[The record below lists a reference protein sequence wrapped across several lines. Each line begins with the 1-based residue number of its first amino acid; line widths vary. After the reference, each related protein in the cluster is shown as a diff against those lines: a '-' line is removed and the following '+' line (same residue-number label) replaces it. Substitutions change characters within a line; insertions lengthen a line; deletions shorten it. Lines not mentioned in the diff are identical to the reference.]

1 MFKKSGQSLKITVI
15 YTLLGVAWIYG
26 STVLLNTYFTSELGY
41 DVKVLNVLMRISFV
55 LVSGLLLY
63 ILMNSFHVTLQ
74 RRIAEYEKLFMK
86 NPNPMWVYDL
96 ETLSF
101 LAVNEAAVREYGYTE
116 KEFLA
121 RTIRDIRP
129 AEDIPKLQQAILGI
143 PQGVY
148 SSGIWR
154 HVKKDGT
161 LIWVQITSY
170 AMEWHGKRAELI
182 LSQNVTERVKF
193 EQQLHELNVN
203 LEEKI
208 TERTRQLD
216 EANHALASTN
226 EELITTNEEL
236 LSTNDQLSAA
246 HEKIQEQANDLV
258 RQSQQKLSSI
268 LSTLKDMV
276 WSAKFTGMREIQ
288 IDFVNNAAEE
298 IFGYSAQ
305 EFYENNNLLGE
316 CMLVDDPQ
324 ATTDAMHQQLLA
336 KSYTEI
342 EHMILSK
349 QRKQKWITS
358 RIWMT
363 KDYTGKPVRLDG
375 IITDITLRKKA
386 EHELIRQKE
395 ALQRLIDNLPLIIVL
410 FDVHRNI
417 NFINQFW
424 ESTFEQADGDI
435 GKEHILQ
442 QFFPKNLSTKETL
455 EFIRSRDGEWHDF
468 KIETP
473 SGLVDI
479 SWCMIP
485 LSDDSIIGIGQDISQ
500 RKKQEEEKSKL
511 LQQLVMHNNDLLQF
525 SFIASHNLRG
535 PVATMMGLSKLIELQ
550 PIENQELNILL
561 NHLFT
566 SVTKLNEVIK
576 DLTKILEIRGDHY
589 QSKQWLDIADL
600 YTSIR
605 ETLALQLISGEI
617 EIRTDFS
624 AYSHFFTIKT
634 YFYSILY
641 NLISNAIKYRSPH
654 RPAVIEIKTFQS
666 NGHVGF
672 FVRDNGVGI
681 DLEQFGNKLFTLY
694 QRFHLDVEGK
704 GLGLYLV
711 RTQVNA
717 LNGSIDVASK
727 PGLGTTFTVSFPAPS
742 VMPD

>member
-1 MFKKSGQSLKITVI
+1 MFRKSGQTFKVTLI

-26 STVLLNTYFTSELGY
+26 STLLLNTYFTQESGY
-41 DVKVLNVLMRISFV
+41 NVNVLSILMQGSFV

-63 ILMNSFHVTLQ
+63 ILLNSFHVTLQ
-74 RRIAEYEKLFMK
+74 RRITEYEKLFMK

-96 ETLSF
+96 DTLSF
-101 LAVNEAAVREYGYTE
+101 LAVNEAAMREYGYTE
-116 KEFLA
+116 KEFLE
-121 RTIRDIRP
+121 RTICDIRP
-129 AEDIPKLQQAILGI
+129 AEDIPRLHEAIRGI

-182 LSQNVTERVKF
+182 LSQNVTERVNF
-193 EQQLHELNVN
+193 EQQLHDLNVN

-216 EANHALASTN
+216 EVNNALACTN

-276 WSAKFTGMREIQ
+276 WSAKFIGMRAIQ

-305 EFYENNNLLGE
+305 EFYENNNLLSE
-316 CMLVDDPQ
+316 CMLVEDPQ
-324 ATTDAMHQQLLA
+324 GTVDAMHQQLLA

-349 QRKQKWITS
+349 QRKQKWVTS

-410 FDVHRNI
+410 FDAQRNI

-424 ESTFEQADGDI
+424 ESTFEQADGAI
-435 GKEHILQ
+435 GKEYILQ
-442 QFFPKNLSTKETL
+442 QFFPGNLSTKETL
-455 EFIRSRDGEWHDF
+455 AFIRSRDGEWHDF
-468 KIETP
+468 KIEAP
-473 SGLVDI
+473 SGLIDI

-485 LSDDSIIGIGQDISQ
+485 LSDDSIIGIGQDISH

-535 PVATMMGLSKLIELQ
+535 PVATIMGLSKLIEIQ
-550 PIENQELNILL
+550 PIENQELNILH

-566 SVTKLNEVIK
+566 SVNKLNEVIK

-600 YTSIR
+600 YKSIQ
-605 ETLALQLISGEI
+605 ETLALQLISGEV

-641 NLISNAIKYRSPH
+641 NLVSNAIKYRSPH
-654 RPAVIEIKTFQS
+654 RPALIEIKTFQS

-672 FVRDNGVGI
+672 FVRDNGIGI
-681 DLEQFGNKLFTLY
+681 DLKQFGNKLFTLY

-717 LNGSIDVASK
+717 LNGSIDVNSK
-727 PGLGTTFTVSFPAPS
+727 PGQGATFTVSFPAPS
-742 VMPD
+742 IMPD

>member
-1 MFKKSGQSLKITVI
+1 MFRKSGQSLKITLI

-26 STVLLNTYFTSELGY
+26 STVLLHTYFDSEQE
-41 DVKVLNVLMRISFV
+41 DQINVLNVLMRISFV

-63 ILMNSFHVTLQ
+63 ILMNSFQVTLQ
-74 RRIAEYEKLFMK
+74 RKVLEYEKLFRK
-86 NPNPMWVYDL
+86 NPNAMWIYDL
-96 ETLSF
+96 NTLSF

-116 KEFLA
+116 KEFLT

-129 AEDIPKLQQAILGI
+129 AEDIPRLEQSILGI

-170 AMEWHGKRAELI
+170 AMEWNGKRAELI

-193 EQQLHELNVN
+193 EQQLHELNIN

-208 TERTRQLD
+208 IERTRQLD

-246 HEKIQEQANDLV
+246 QEKIQEQANDLV

-276 WSAKFTGMREIQ
+276 WSAKFIGMREIQ

-305 EFYENNNLLGE
+305 EFYENNNLLVE
-316 CMLVDDPQ
+316 CMLVDD
-324 ATTDAMHQQLLA
+324 AIGITDAMHQQLLA

-349 QRKQKWITS
+349 QRKQKWVTS

-375 IITDITLRKKA
+375 IITDITSRKKA

-410 FDVHRNI
+410 FDVHGNI
-417 NFINQFW
+417 NFINRFW
-424 ESTFEQADGDI
+424 ESTFQQTDGAI
-435 GKEHILQ
+435 GKEYILQ
-442 QFFPKNLSTKETL
+442 QFFPHNLTTAEKIG
-455 EFIRSRDGEWHDF
+455 FIKSRDGEWHDF
-468 KIETP
+468 KIDT
-473 SGLVDI
+473 SFGLVDI

-485 LSDDSIIGIGQDISQ
+485 LSDNSIIGIGQDISL

-511 LQQLVMHNNDLLQF
+511 LQQLVLHNNDLLQF

-550 PIENQELNILL
+550 PGGNPELNILL

-600 YTSIR
+600 YKSIQ
-605 ETLALQLISGEI
+605 ETLALQLTNGEI
-617 EIRTDFS
+617 EIQTDFS

-654 RPAVIEIKTFQS
+654 RSPIIEIKTFQS

-672 FVRDNGVGI
+672 LVRDNGIGI
-681 DLEQFGNKLFTLY
+681 DLDQFGNKLFTLY

-717 LNGSIDVASK
+717 LNGSIDVVSK
-727 PGLGTTFTVSFPAPS
+727 PGQGTTFTVSFPAPS